1 MNQLEVLRGIVAKL
15 GETQPESI
23 GPDFSLQS
31 PALKGSIKRAALA
44 AAIRRQLGVNCPAAH
59 AVGTFAELERAVFG
73 APAAE
78 TARPEGAAPPAPRPM
93 PLPVAL
99 SPLLPSQSLR
109 CGVDI
114 ERVADLPEAADY
126 REHEFYRDT
135 FSPEEIAYCLLQQD
149 PRMHFAGRWCVKEAL
164 YKCDSTLRPEK
175 MAEIEVVRSDQGAIT
190 LRHRRNGEVRP
201 LPHAVSLSHTN
212 ELAIAIVVRAADGAA
227 ETTAPAGAPADSGRP
242 PGAAVPVPQGSTLPL
257 ISALAWLV
265 AMGVSLWALFRSMR

>member
-15 GETQPESI
+15 GETQPDSI

-44 AAIRRQLGVNCPAAH
+44 ASIRRQLGINCPAAH
-59 AVGTFAELERAVFG
+59 SVGTFAELEQAVFRATTSP
-73 APAAE
+73 APDAS
-78 TARPEGAAPPAPRPM
+78 PPASRPI
-93 PLPVAL
+93 PVPVAL
-99 SPLLPSQSLR
+99 SPDLGSQQLR

-114 ERVADLPEAADY
+114 EMISELPEAVDY

-135 FSPEEIAYCLLQQD
+135 FSPEEIAYCVLQEN

-164 YKCDSTLRPEK
+164 YKCDPALRPEK
-175 MAEIEVVRSDQGAIT
+175 MAEIEVVRTGQGEIT
-190 LRHRRNGEVRP
+190 LRHRRNGEARM

-212 ELAIAIVVRAADGAA
+212 SLAVAVVVRAANEPPLKNASGNTPV
-227 ETTAPAGAPADSGRP
+227 EPGPPATGVVASP
-242 PGAAVPVPQGSTLPL
+242 PGSTLPL

-265 AMGVSLWALFRSMR
+265 AMGVSLFALFRSMR